1 MTKQLLAV
9 VVVAVVLSTV
19 IGFTIGSSTSPE
31 NANAAT
37 EQTEVVKQ
45 LKRLNVQMAALNMK
59 TSALNSKTGDTQTA
73 EDPSSRHPRGLEER
87 AQDPLTCKV
96 VLRDLPCAAGV
107 QPVLRGNALDAFE
120 NVLGMLEREQPLAD
134 G

>member
-73 EDPSSRHPRGLEER
+73 EGSVRGL
-87 AQDPLTCKV
+87 LTIICDYTASIDCKK
-96 VLRDLPCAAGV
+96 
-107 QPVLRGNALDAFE
+107 
-120 NVLGMLEREQPLAD
+120 
-134 G
+134 

>member
-45 LKRLNVQMAALNMK
+45 LKRLNVQMAGLNGQMAALNMK

-73 EDPSSRHPRGLEER
+73 EGSVRGL
-87 AQDPLTCKV
+87 LTIICDYTAPINCKP
-96 VLRDLPCAAGV
+96 R
-107 QPVLRGNALDAFE
+107 
-120 NVLGMLEREQPLAD
+120 
-134 G
+134 